1 MNLTIV
7 LRLIDNIFRRP
18 IRYLLPIVL
27 LGFIGYAT
35 ASTIDYYRS
44 TGTVAVSE
52 TTFLASL
59 TEARGDD
66 RFTFNTASQVAATE
80 IQGLLG
86 TEAFTASVLNVAND
100 DPDGGPYAAET
111 LNALRSSIGVSPSSN
126 NFLQIS
132 SETTTPEA
140 SQSLVNAVISS
151 FVQWQIDADIAQS
164 NIAEQFFRDLAAALA
179 LQVDSARARL
189 ELFLLEN
196 PDPVTGDRPTT
207 ELFELNELQSEVESA
222 TNRWEAALDNQ
233 RQAELATIQ
242 TETDIRQG
250 FVTVDPP
257 NLPLEPVS
265 RRTTLLIRMILFGII
280 GVGISVAVALITTVV
295 DTSVRF
301 PAEIRER
308 LGMDILAVVPK
319 IK

>member
-1 MNLTIV
+1 MTLTLL
-7 LRLIDNIFRRP
+7 LRFIDNIFRRP
-18 IRYLLPIVL
+18 IRYLLPIAL
-27 LGFIGYAT
+27 LGFIGYGT
-35 ASTIDYYRS
+35 ASTIDFYRS

-59 TEARGDD
+59 TEARGDE
-66 RFTFNTASQVAATE
+66 RFLFNTASEVAANE
-80 IQGLLG
+80 IQGLLA
-86 TEAFTASVLNVAND
+86 TETFTTDVLNAAND
-100 DPDGGPYAAET
+100 DPEGGPYASET
-111 LNALRSSIGVSPSSN
+111 LDALRNSISLSPTSDI
-126 NFLQIS
+126 FLQIS
-132 SETTTPEA
+132 SRTTTPEA

-164 NIAEQFFRDLAAALA
+164 NIAEQFFRDLSASLA
-179 LQVDSARARL
+179 LDVDAARARL

-207 ELFELNELQSEVESA
+207 EVFELSELQAEVDSA
-222 TNRWEAALDNQ
+222 TARYETALDNQ

-250 FVTVDPP
+250 FVTVDTA
-257 NLPLEPVS
+257 NLPVEPES
-265 RRTTLLIRMILFGII
+265 RLTSLLIRIILFGII
-280 GVGISVAVALITTVV
+280 GVAISVAVALITTVV

-319 IK
+319 TK